1 MAIDNLISVEFSA
14 QELKTIDD
22 AIGAILGV
30 IQSKAINLSPEERR
44 QYGRIAD
51 KNKVLVDKCKLY
63 MEQDPSTVPPT
74 IDKAEFDKDYLAR
87 TQLEA
92 PLKKLDRVIEMM
104 TDTKTLLDYD
114 NYTAAVSYYR
124 YVKFLA
130 TQNQAGTTSIYKDL
144 STHYQT
150 RAVATSGTTNTKDE
164 ENKA

>member
-30 IQSKAINLSPEERR
+30 IQSKAVNLTPEERR

-150 RAVATSGTTNTKDE
+150 RAAATSGTTNTKDE

>member
-30 IQSKAINLSPEERR
+30 IQPKAINLSPEERR

-150 RAVATSGTTNTKDE
+150 RAAATSSTTNTKDE

>member
-14 QELKTIDD
+14 EELKTIDD
-22 AIGAILGV
+22 AINSIVGV
-30 IQSKAINLSPEERR
+30 IKSKAINLSPEERR

-51 KNKVLVDKCKLY
+51 KNKILVDKCKLY
-63 MEQDPSTVPPT
+63 MEQDPATVPPT
-74 IDKAEFDKDYLAR
+74 IDKTEFDKDYLAR

-92 PLKKLDRVIEMM
+92 PLKKLGRAVEMI

-130 TQNQAGTTSIYKDL
+130 SQNEAGTTSIYKDL
-144 STHYQT
+144 RSHYQS
-150 RAVATSGTTNTKDE
+150 RSAADASPEVSNDGGKD
-164 ENKA
+164 